1 MTGCILTILESIF
14 DQESIV
20 WLAYFSNSCFAMSDQ
35 LKPTIEVESASPVQ
49 QMLPDN
55 QEGLEGQRVA
65 ETEVYETLNS
75 QVAIAE
81 SPLPPKPD
89 GLAVPET
96 PCQDLEVSK
105 VPPVEGMSWTDLQ
118 LVQKQNYCQKCGEL
132 VDVTTGKAVRKKA
145 HVKLTCKS
153 CHNLVT
159 MLYKNWDLKK
169 LGFKEMSHDETK
181 DFYRQCKETMD
192 TDGRFEKG
200 KIKVLLQ
207 QKLTDREVAST
218 ERSVKGKFL
227 PLSVY
232 ASKGF
237 DVGPIEQKA
246 EKQVS
251 DLFLVKIRIETFGLP
266 LIFLDICYC
275 YIYGFHRSEQ
285 HWQYWSWM

>member
-1 MTGCILTILESIF
+1 
-14 DQESIV
+14 
-20 WLAYFSNSCFAMSDQ
+20 
-35 LKPTIEVESASPVQ
+35 
-49 QMLPDN
+49 
-55 QEGLEGQRVA
+55 
-65 ETEVYETLNS
+65 
-75 QVAIAE
+75 
-81 SPLPPKPD
+81 
-89 GLAVPET
+89 
-96 PCQDLEVSK
+96 
-105 VPPVEGMSWTDLQ
+105 
-118 LVQKQNYCQKCGEL
+118 
-132 VDVTTGKAVRKKA
+132 
-145 HVKLTCKS
+145 
-153 CHNLVT
+153 

-285 HWQYWSWM
+285 H